1 MIKVRLEL
9 DYPDM
14 QTAMDSNPNLSSL
27 INSSKCISF
36 SSMEELPNVKEFMA
50 KKNEKVAELYA
61 NMGINAENASEEM
74 KKSIDLVA
82 SEWAHENYYYHYSSN
97 LSSNLHET

>member
-14 QTAMDSNPNLSSL
+14 KTAMDSNPNLSPL

-36 SSMEELPNVKEFMA
+36 SSMEELSNVKEFMA
-50 KKNEKVAELYA
+50 KKNEKVAELYT
-61 NMGINAENASEEM
+61 NMGINPENTSEEV

-82 SEWAHENYYYHYSSN
+82 SDWAHENYYYHYVPSK
-97 LSSNLHET
+97 EKT

>member
-14 QTAMDSNPNLSSL
+14 QTAIESNPHLSSL

-36 SSMEELPNVKEFMA
+36 SSMKELPGVVEFMA
-50 KKNEKVAELYA
+50 KKNEKITELYA
-61 NMGINAENASEEM
+61 NMGINPENTSAEM
-74 KKSIDLVA
+74 KKSIELIA
-82 SEWAHENYYYHYSSN
+82 SEWVHENYYYHFSSKQ
-97 LSSNLHET
+97 HKT

>member
-1 MIKVRLEL
+1 MIKVTLEL
-9 DYPDM
+9 DYPNM
-14 QTAMDSNPNLSSL
+14 QTAMDSNPNLSPL

-36 SSMEELPNVKEFMA
+36 SSMEELSNVKEFMA

-61 NMGINAENASEEM
+61 NMGINPENVSEEI

-82 SEWAHENYYYHYSSN
+82 SEWAHENYYYHYVSSK
-97 LSSNLHET
+97 LKD

>member
-1 MIKVRLEL
+1 MIKVTFEL

-14 QTAMDSNPNLSSL
+14 KTEMENNPNLSPL

-36 SSMEELPNVKEFMA
+36 SSMEELSDVKEFMA
-50 KKNEKVAELYA
+50 KKNEKVQDLYKSM
-61 NMGINAENASEEM
+61 NINPENVSEEI
-74 KKSIDLVA
+74 KKSIDLIA

-97 LSSNLHET
+97 LHET

>member
-14 QTAMDSNPNLSSL
+14 QAAIESNPHLSSL

-36 SSMEELPNVKEFMA
+36 SSMEELPDVKEFMA
-50 KKNEKVAELYA
+50 KKNEKVAELYT
-61 NMGINAENASEEM
+61 NMGINPENVSEEI

-82 SEWAHENYYYHYSSN
+82 SEWAHENYYYHYVSSK
-97 LSSNLHET
+97 LKD

>member
-1 MIKVRLEL
+1 MIKVTLEL
-9 DYPDM
+9 DYPNM

-27 INSSKCISF
+27 ISSPKCISF
-36 SSMEELPNVKEFMA
+36 ERKEELSNVKEFMA

-61 NMGINAENASEEM
+61 NMGINPENVSEEI

-82 SEWAHENYYYHYSSN
+82 SEWAHENYYYHYVSSK
-97 LSSNLHET
+97 LKD

>member
-9 DYPDM
+9 DYPNFNEAYGND
-14 QTAMDSNPNLSSL
+14 PYLSAL
-27 INSSKCISF
+27 IGSDKCISF
-36 SSMEELPNVKEFMA
+36 SSMEELPSVKEFMA

-61 NMGINAENASEEM
+61 NMGINPENASEEI

-82 SEWAHENYYYHYSSN
+82 SEWAHENYYYHYVPSK
-97 LSSNLHET
+97 EKA

>member
-1 MIKVRLEL
+1 MIKVTLEL
-9 DYPDM
+9 DYPNM
-14 QTAMDSNPNLSSL
+14 QTAIESNPHLASL

-36 SSMEELPNVKEFMA
+36 SSMEELSNVREFMA

-61 NMGINAENASEEM
+61 NMGINPENVSEEI

-82 SEWAHENYYYHYSSN
+82 SEWAHENYYYHYVSSK
-97 LSSNLHET
+97 LKD